1 MFYNKRKGGEHM
13 KKYILTSAILW
24 VILQYG
30 IVLRMRGFYFGI
42 FVSETLN
49 IILLALYIGALFTLF
64 RKNIPNDATRFND
77 IAYLVLS
84 SALSIYLFRSIYLRP
99 AIYLTLALVALFVM
113 LTLTKRSKPIKLN
126 VVERRKLF
134 FFRPTSPEAFRKVLK
149 ITLILLTLTIP
160 VTLTIQYFNL
170 GVLPSIDDNPIERQ
184 RNRPDFVVLNL
195 QTLKKLDN
203 RIYETLSIDERIEVL
218 QLVEYIEAH
227 MERRPPYKITHK
239 SMAIYHYAQHYY
251 YSGIIILNTYH
262 LEKPYAGIMLYT
274 VLHEGRHITQEYLIQ
289 SIDWTSPFAQT
300 SKSLEHAR
308 KIKENIENYYSY
320 DLFNDDIIRYR
331 SQYVEVDADNF
342 AKETI
347 VYYQQYIENLFED
360 TDTEPTT
367 GDKP

>member
-1 MFYNKRKGGEHM
+1 MFYNKGKGGEIM
-13 KKYILTSAILW
+13 RKYILTSAILW
-24 VILQYG
+24 IILYYG
-30 IVLRMRGFYFGI
+30 IVLRMRGFYFII
-42 FVSETLN
+42 FVSEFVN

-64 RKNIPNDATRFND
+64 RKNIPNDRTQFND
-77 IAYLVLS
+77 IVYLILI
-84 SALSIYLFRSIYLRP
+84 SALSIYLFRNIYLQP
-99 AIYLTLALVALFVM
+99 AIYLILATVGMLVM

-134 FFRPTSPEAFRKVLK
+134 FFRPTTPEAFRKVMK

-170 GVLPSIDDNPIERQ
+170 GVLPSIEDNPIEKH

-203 RIYETLSIDERIEVL
+203 EIYETLSIDERIEVL

-227 MERRPPYKITHK
+227 MENRPPYKITHRQ
-239 SMAIYHYAQHYY
+239 MAIYHYGQHYY

-262 LEKPYAGIMLYT
+262 LEKSYAGIMLYT
-274 VLHEGRHITQEYLIQ
+274 TLHEGRHITQEYLIQ

-300 SKSLEHAR
+300 SKSLEHER
-308 KIKENIENYYSY
+308 KLKENIENYYNY

-331 SQYVEVDADNF
+331 NQYVELDADGF

-347 VYYQQYIENLFED
+347 LFYQQYIENLFEEVG
-360 TDTEPTT
+360 TEPT
-367 GDKP
+367 GDRP

>member
-1 MFYNKRKGGEHM
+1 MLYNKSKGGERM

-24 VILQYG
+24 VILYYG
-30 IVLRMRGFYFGI
+30 IVLRMRGFYFI
-42 FVSETLN
+42 VFVSEFLN
-49 IILLALYIGALFTLF
+49 IILLSLYIGALFTLF
-64 RKNIPNDATRFND
+64 RKNVPNDKTQFND
-77 IAYLVLS
+77 IVYLTLS
-84 SALSIYLFRSIYLRP
+84 SALSIYLFRNIYLRP
-99 AIYLTLALVALFVM
+99 EIYLPLAIGALLVL

-134 FFRPTSPEAFRKVLK
+134 FFRPTSPEAFRKVMK

-160 VTLTIQYFNL
+160 VTLTIQYLNW
-170 GVLPSIDDNPIERQ
+170 GVLPSIQDNPIERH
-184 RNRPDFVVLNL
+184 RNRPDFIVLNL
-195 QTLKKLDN
+195 QILKKLDH
-203 RIYETLSIDERIEVL
+203 RIYKDLTIEERLEIF

-227 MERRPPYKITHK
+227 MERRPPYRITHK
-239 SMAIYHYAQHYY
+239 PMAIYHYAQHYY

-262 LEKPYAGIMLYT
+262 LEKPFAGIMLYT

-308 KIKENIENYYSY
+308 KIKENIENYYHY

-331 SQYVEVDADNF
+331 NQYVELDADNF
-342 AKETI
+342 ARETI
-347 VYYQQYIENLFED
+347 KFYEQYIENLFDD
-360 TDTEPTT
+360 TGTEPT

>member
-1 MFYNKRKGGEHM
+1 MFYNKGKGGEIM
-13 KKYILTSAILW
+13 RKYILTSAILW
-24 VILQYG
+24 IILYYG
-30 IVLRMRGFYFGI
+30 IVLRMRGFYFII
-42 FVSETLN
+42 FVSEFVN

-64 RKNIPNDATRFND
+64 RKNIPNDRTQFND
-77 IAYLVLS
+77 IVYLILI
-84 SALSIYLFRSIYLRP
+84 SALSIYLFRNIYLQP
-99 AIYLTLALVALFVM
+99 AIYLILATVGMLVM

-134 FFRPTSPEAFRKVLK
+134 FFRPTSPEAFRKVMK
-149 ITLILLTLTIP
+149 ITLIVLAMTIP

-170 GVLPSIDDNPIERQ
+170 GVLPSIEDNPIEKH

-203 RIYETLSIDERIEVL
+203 EIYETLSIDERIEVL

-227 MERRPPYKITHK
+227 MENRPPYKITHRQ
-239 SMAIYHYAQHYY
+239 MAIYHYGQHYY

-262 LEKPYAGIMLYT
+262 LEKSYAGIMLYT
-274 VLHEGRHITQEYLIQ
+274 TLHEGRHITQEYLIQ

-300 SKSLEHAR
+300 SKSLEHER
-308 KIKENIENYYSY
+308 KLKENIENYYNY

-331 SQYVEVDADNF
+331 NQYVELDADGF

-347 VYYQQYIENLFED
+347 LFYQQYIENLFED
-360 TDTEPTT
+360 VGSEPT
-367 GDKP
+367 GDRP

>member
-1 MFYNKRKGGEHM
+1 MR
-13 KKYILTSAILW
+13 KYILTSAILW
-24 VILQYG
+24 IILYYG
-30 IVLRMRGFYFGI
+30 IVLRMRGFYFII
-42 FVSETLN
+42 FVSEFVN

-64 RKNIPNDATRFND
+64 RKNVPNDRTQFND
-77 IAYLVLS
+77 IVYLILI
-84 SALSIYLFRSIYLRP
+84 SALSIYLFRNIYLQP
-99 AIYLTLALVALFVM
+99 AIYLILATVGMLVM

-134 FFRPTSPEAFRKVLK
+134 FFRPTTPEAFRNVMK

-170 GVLPSIDDNPIERQ
+170 GVLPSIEDNPIEKH

-203 RIYETLSIDERIEVL
+203 EIYETLSIDERIEVL

-227 MERRPPYKITHK
+227 MENRPPYKITHRQ
-239 SMAIYHYAQHYY
+239 MAIYHYGQHYY

-262 LEKPYAGIMLYT
+262 LEKSYAGIMLYT
-274 VLHEGRHITQEYLIQ
+274 TLHEGRHITQEYLIQ

-300 SKSLEHAR
+300 SKSLEHER
-308 KIKENIENYYSY
+308 KLKENIENYYNY

-331 SQYVEVDADNF
+331 NQYVELDADGF

-347 VYYQQYIENLFED
+347 LFYQQYIENLFED
-360 TDTEPTT
+360 VGSEPT
-367 GDKP
+367 GDRP

>member
-1 MFYNKRKGGEHM
+1 MFYNKGKGGEIM
-13 KKYILTSAILW
+13 RKYILTSAILW
-24 VILQYG
+24 IILYYG
-30 IVLRMRGFYFGI
+30 IVLRMRGFYFII
-42 FVSETLN
+42 FVSEFVN

-64 RKNIPNDATRFND
+64 RKNIPNDRTQFND
-77 IAYLVLS
+77 VVYLILS
-84 SALSIYLFRSIYLRP
+84 SSLSIYLFRNIYLQP
-99 AIYLTLALVALFVM
+99 AIYLILATVGMLVM

-134 FFRPTSPEAFRKVLK
+134 FFRPTSPEAFRKVMK
-149 ITLILLTLTIP
+149 ITLIVLAMTIP

-170 GVLPSIDDNPIERQ
+170 GVLPSIEDNPIEKH

-203 RIYETLSIDERIEVL
+203 EIYETLSIDERIEVL

-227 MERRPPYKITHK
+227 MENRPPYKITHRQ
-239 SMAIYHYAQHYY
+239 MAIYHYGQHYY

-262 LEKPYAGIMLYT
+262 LEKSYAGIMLYT
-274 VLHEGRHITQEYLIQ
+274 TLHEGRHITQEYLIQ

-300 SKSLEHAR
+300 SKSLEHER
-308 KIKENIENYYSY
+308 KLKENIENYYNY

-331 SQYVEVDADNF
+331 NQYVELDADGF

-347 VYYQQYIENLFED
+347 LFYQQYIENLFED
-360 TDTEPTT
+360 VGSEPT
-367 GDKP
+367 GDRP

>member
-1 MFYNKRKGGEHM
+1 
-13 KKYILTSAILW
+13 
-24 VILQYG
+24 
-30 IVLRMRGFYFGI
+30 
-42 FVSETLN
+42 
-49 IILLALYIGALFTLF
+49 LF
-64 RKNIPNDATRFND
+64 RKNIPNDKTKFND
-77 IAYLVLS
+77 VVYLILS
-84 SALSIYLFRSIYLRP
+84 SSLSIYLFRNIYLQP
-99 AIYLTLALVALFVM
+99 AIYLTLATAALLVM

-134 FFRPTSPEAFRKVLK
+134 FFRPTSPEAFRKVMK

-170 GVLPSIDDNPIERQ
+170 GVLPSVEDNPLDKQ

-203 RIYETLSIDERIEVL
+203 EIYETLNIDERIEVL

-227 MERRPPYKITHK
+227 MEKRPPYKITHK

-251 YSGIIILNTYH
+251 YSGIMILNTYH

-331 SQYVEVDADNF
+331 GQYVEVDADTF

-347 VYYQQYIENLFED
+347 LTYQQYIENLFEEVG
-360 TDTEPTT
+360 TEPTI
-367 GDKP
+367 GDEP